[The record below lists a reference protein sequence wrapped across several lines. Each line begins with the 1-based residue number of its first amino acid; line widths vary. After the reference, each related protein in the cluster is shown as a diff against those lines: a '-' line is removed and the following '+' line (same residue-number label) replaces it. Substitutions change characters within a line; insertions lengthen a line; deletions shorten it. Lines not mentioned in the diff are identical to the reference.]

1 MIVFAPDI
9 DFNCGSLGFRL
20 INATQAG
27 LVSLTEDGIVTT
39 IPVTEASL
47 YGSHTVQF
55 EVYLKDLDS
64 NATLTYP
71 VEIEIKVVVTDVRF
85 EKAEYFANRQRKEP
99 EAKEPI

>member
-20 INATQAG
+20 TNATQAG
-27 LVSLTEDGIVTT
+27 LVSLTEDGIVTP

-71 VEIEIKVVVTDVRF
+71 VGIEIKIVVMD
-85 EKAEYFANRQRKEP
+85 EGLKIGEYFANRQR
-99 EAKEPI
+99 

>member
-9 DFNCGSLGFRL
+9 DFNCGSLGFKL
-20 INATQAG
+20 ANTTQAD
-27 LVSLTEDGIVTT
+27 LVSLTEDGTVTT

-47 YGSHTVQF
+47 FGLHTVKF

-71 VEIEIKVVVTDVRF
+71 VEIEMKVVVTDVSL
-85 EKAEYFANRQRKEP
+85 EKGEYFANR
-99 EAKEPI
+99 